1 MLNQNLIQRTNRIAE
16 RIEILANISD
26 NPDNLVRTYGSKA
39 LDEANKVVVEWM
51 QAAGLETRIDT
62 IGNVRGRL
70 AATNNSNKVF
80 VMGSHLDTVKNAGKY
95 DGPLG
100 VLMALDVV
108 ESLNKTEQERP
119 FNIEVVGFCDE
130 EGVRFTTTYLG
141 SSALSNTFQESWLYL
156 EDDAGI
162 SLGEVI
168 EQRGGNAQEIEAE
181 CLSSDECLGYYEVHI
196 EQGPILENEAISVG
210 VVTAI
215 AAQTRVDL
223 RFIGKAGHAGTTP
236 MDADA
241 RQDALCAAAEF
252 VIAVENYSKLSDRE
266 ITATVGKLTVK
277 PNVSNVIPSEVHCSL
292 DLRSPENKGMHVAL
306 DELKGITTRF
316 CKKRNIDFKWLVL
329 QQNEGVLFDPYLYE
343 MLGKAALK
351 AGMPKVV
358 NLTSGAGHDA
368 VALSS
373 IMPVSMLF
381 VQCKEGISHHPDEFV
396 AFEHIKDGLGVSDC
410 FVTELMASYQKE
422 LVSQKEM
429 NV

>member
-1 MLNQNLIQRTNRIAE
+1 MSIQNLTQRTKRIAE
-16 RIEILANISD
+16 RIETLAKISD
-26 NPDNLVRTYGSKA
+26 EPHNLERTYGSKA
-39 LDEANKVVVEWM
+39 LDKANKVIVEWM
-51 QAAGLETRIDT
+51 KAAGLETRIDT

-70 AATNNSNKVF
+70 ASTNNSSKVF

-100 VLMALDVV
+100 LLMALDVV
-108 ESLNKTEQERP
+108 EELNKRNEDRP

-141 SSALSNTFQESWLYL
+141 SRALSNTFEEAWLSL

-162 SLGEVI
+162 RLGEVI
-168 EQRGGNAQEIEAE
+168 KNKGGNSKNIEKE
-181 CLSSDECLGYYEVHI
+181 SLSADECLGYYEVHI
-196 EQGPILENEAISVG
+196 EQGPILEEEKVSVG

-215 AAQTRVDL
+215 AAQTRVNL
-223 RFIGKAGHAGTTP
+223 QFIGKAGHAGTTP
-236 MDADA
+236 VNS

-252 VIAVENYSKLSDRE
+252 VIAVENYSKLSDRGV
-266 ITATVGKLTVK
+266 IATVGKLSIE

-292 DLRSPENKGMHVAL
+292 DLRSPNNKGMYLAL

-316 CKKRNIDFKWLVL
+316 CQKRNIDFKWLVL
-329 QQNEGVLFDPYLYE
+329 QQNEGTLFDPFLCE
-343 MLGKAALK
+343 LVEKAVLK
-351 AGMPKVV
+351 AGIPKLVS
-358 NLTSGAGHDA
+358 LTSGAGHDA

-381 VQCKEGISHHPDEFV
+381 VQCKDGISHHPDEFV
-396 AFEHIKDGLGVSDC
+396 AFEHIRDGLSVSDC
-410 FVTELMASYQKE
+410 FVAELVTSHQKQ

-429 NV
+429 NI